1 MPTARGSISRM
12 LALSISL
19 AGLAATPAIAAINP
33 DDAARVFDEAKVIC
47 NRDAGALWGHTLC
60 GPMLLVDPADRS
72 AVANQADAG
81 GVLKASGPVFIGVLP
96 PSEIMANTS
105 IQWSGTRWSEI
116 LWPLPE
122 NTEKRHVMI
131 AHESF
136 HRIQP
141 DLKMVLHEGDNRHLD
156 TLEGRY
162 LLQLEWRALAK
173 ALNATTS
180 ADRKVAIGDALLFR
194 SERYR
199 IFPNAAEGEGALES
213 NEGVAEYTGVRLGL
227 PTPKARI
234 SYAIGD
240 LSAFVEVPSF
250 VRSFAYATGPAY
262 GLMLDQADPDWR
274 RKLASGQRLDQLLSA
289 ALKLPSPA
297 FATLKAREAIYD
309 DGTLR
314 THEVKREQAKIAHM
328 AALKA
333 KLVDGPV
340 LTLPLKHSNYQF
352 NPQTLQPLGDLGIVY
367 PTMRLTDEWGALDV
381 DGDALVNQEKKVA
394 NVSAA
399 GFDPSKLKGAGWSL
413 TLNKG
418 WIVVPGTRKG
428 DVIVQKVEDP
438 GH

>member
-1 MPTARGSISRM
+1 M
-12 LALSISL
+12 LALAISVAL
-19 AGLAATPAIAAINP
+19 LAATPAIAAINP
-33 DDAARVFDEAKVIC
+33 DAAARVFNEAKVIC
-47 NRDAGALWGHTLC
+47 NRDGGALWGHTLC
-60 GPMLLVDPADRS
+60 GPMLLVDPRDRS
-72 AVANQADAG
+72 AVANQADGG
-81 GVLKASGPVFIGVLP
+81 GVLKASGPVFTGALP
-96 PSEIMANTS
+96 SSEITANTS

-122 NTEKRHVMI
+122 DTEKRHVMI

-141 DLKMVLHEGDNRHLD
+141 DLKMALHEGDNRHLD

-162 LLQLEWRALAK
+162 LLQLEWRALAR

-180 ADRKVAIGDALLFR
+180 ADRKMAIGDALLFR

-199 IFPNAAEGEGALES
+199 IFADAAEGEGALES

-227 PTPKARI
+227 QTPKARI

-240 LSAFVEVPSF
+240 LSAFVDAPSF

-262 GLMLDQADPDWR
+262 GLLLDQADPDWR
-274 RKLASGQRLDQLLSA
+274 HKLASGRRLDPLLSG

-297 FATLKAREAIYD
+297 FDTLKAREAIYD
-309 DGTLR
+309 DGSLR
-314 THEVKREQAKIAHM
+314 AREVKREQGKVAHM

-340 LTLPLKHSNYQF
+340 LTLPLKRSNYQF

-367 PTMRLTDEWGALDV
+367 PTMRLTDAWGVLDV
-381 DGDALVNQEKKVA
+381 DGDALVNQETKVA
-394 NVSAA
+394 AVSAA
-399 GFDPSKLKGAGWSL
+399 GIDPSKRKGAGWSL

-418 WIVVPGTRKG
+418 WTVVPGARKG
-428 DVIVQKVEDP
+428 DLTVQQADGS

>member
-1 MPTARGSISRM
+1 MSPVRGSISPI
-12 LALSISL
+12 LALAISL
-19 AGLAATPAIAAINP
+19 ACLAATPAVAAISP
-33 DDAARVFDEAKVIC
+33 DDAARVFDEARVIC

-60 GPMLLVDPADRS
+60 GPMLLVDPSDRS
-72 AVANQADAG
+72 VVANQADAG
-81 GVLKASGPVFIGVLP
+81 GVLKASGPVFTGVLP
-96 PSEIMANTS
+96 SSEIMANTS

-122 NTEKRHVMI
+122 DTEKRHVMI

-162 LLQLEWRALAK
+162 LLQLEWRALAR

-180 ADRKVAIGDALLFR
+180 ADRKAAINDALLFR

-199 IFPNAAEGEGALES
+199 IFPDAAEGEGALES

-227 PTPKARI
+227 ETPKARI

-240 LSAFVEVPSF
+240 LSAFVGAPSF

-262 GLMLDQADPDWR
+262 GLLLDQADPDWR
-274 RKLASGQRLDQLLSA
+274 HKLNSGQRLDQLLSA
-289 ALKLPSPA
+289 ALKLPSPPL
-297 FATLKAREAIYD
+297 ATLKARAAIYD
-309 DGTLR
+309 DGALR
-314 THEVKREQAKIAHM
+314 AHEVKREQAKVAHM

-333 KLVDGPV
+333 KLIDGPV
-340 LTLPLKHSNYQF
+340 LTLPLKRTNYQF

-367 PTMRLTDEWGALDV
+367 PTLRLTDEWGVLDV

-394 NVSAA
+394 TVSAA
-399 GFDPSKLKGAGWSL
+399 GIDPSKLKGAGWSL
-413 TLNKG
+413 TLSQG
-418 WIVVPGTRKG
+418 WTVVPGVRKG
-428 DVIVQKVEDP
+428 DMIVQKAGAA

>member
-1 MPTARGSISRM
+1 M
-12 LALSISL
+12 LALVTSL
-19 AGLAATPAIAAINP
+19 VGLAATPAIAAINP
-33 DDAARVFDEAKVIC
+33 DDAAKVFDEAKTIC

-72 AVANQADAG
+72 VVANQADAG
-81 GVLKASGPVFIGVLP
+81 GLLKTSGPVFIGVLP
-96 PSEIMANTS
+96 SSEIMANTS

-122 NTEKRHVMI
+122 DNAKRHVMI

-141 DLKMVLHEGDNRHLD
+141 DLKMVLHEGDNRHLN

-162 LLQLEWRALAK
+162 LLQLEWRALAR

-180 ADRKVAIGDALLFR
+180 TDRKAAIGDALLFR

-199 IFPNAAEGEGALES
+199 IFPNAAEGEGALEA

-227 PTPKARI
+227 EMPKARI

-240 LSAFVEVPSF
+240 LSAFVEAPSF

-262 GLMLDQADPDWR
+262 GLLLDQADPAWR
-274 RKLASGQRLDQLLSA
+274 HKLNSGQRFDQLLGS

-314 THEVKREQAKIAHM
+314 AHEVKREQAKVAHM
-328 AALKA
+328 VALKA

-352 NPQTLQPLGDLGIVY
+352 NPQTLQPLGDLGMVY
-367 PTMRLTDEWGALDV
+367 PTMRLTDDWGVLDV

-394 NVSAA
+394 TVSAA
-399 GFDPSKLKGAGWSL
+399 GIDPSKLKGAGWIL
-413 TLNKG
+413 TLSKG
-418 WIVVPGTRKG
+418 WIVVPGERKG
-428 DVIVQKVEDP
+428 DMVVQKAADA

>member
-1 MPTARGSISRM
+1 MSPVRSSISPI
-12 LALSISL
+12 LALAISL
-19 AGLAATPAIAAINP
+19 AGLAATPAIAAIRP

-72 AVANQADAG
+72 VVANQADAG
-81 GVLKASGPVFIGVLP
+81 GVLKASGLVFTGVLP
-96 PSEIMANTS
+96 SSEIVANTS
-105 IQWSGTRWSEI
+105 IQWSGTRWIEI

-122 NTEKRHVMI
+122 GAEKRHVII

-156 TLEGRY
+156 SLEGRY

-173 ALNATTS
+173 ALNAATS
-180 ADRKVAIGDALLFR
+180 VDRKAAINDALLFR

-199 IFPNAAEGEGALES
+199 IFPDAAEGEGALEL

-227 PTPKARI
+227 ETPNARI

-240 LSAFVEVPSF
+240 LSAFVEAPSF

-262 GLMLDQADPDWR
+262 GLLLDQADPDWR
-274 RKLASGQRLDQLLSA
+274 HKLNSGQRLDQLLSA

-297 FATLKAREAIYD
+297 LATLKAREAIYD
-309 DGTLR
+309 DGALR
-314 THEVKREQAKIAHM
+314 AHEVKREQAKVAHM

-333 KLVDGPV
+333 QLIDGPV
-340 LTLPLKHSNYQF
+340 LTLPLKRTNYQF

-367 PTMRLTDEWGALDV
+367 PTLRLTDEWGVLDV

-394 NVSAA
+394 TVSVA
-399 GFDPSKLKGAGWSL
+399 GIDPSKLKGAGWSL
-413 TLNKG
+413 TLSQG
-418 WIVVPGTRKG
+418 WTVVPGVRKG
-428 DVIVQKVEDP
+428 DMIVQKAGAA

>member
-1 MPTARGSISRM
+1 MSPARGSIARIPA
-12 LALSISL
+12 LAISL
-19 AGLAATPAIAAINP
+19 AGLAVTPAIAAINP

-60 GPMLLVDPADRS
+60 GAMLLVDPADRTV
-72 AVANQADAG
+72 VANQADAG
-81 GVLKASGPVFIGVLP
+81 GALKATGPVFTGVLP
-96 PSEIMANTS
+96 PSQIMANTS

-116 LWPLPE
+116 MWPLPE
-122 NTEKRHVMI
+122 DNEKRHVMI

-173 ALNATTS
+173 ALNGSTS
-180 ADRKVAIGDALLFR
+180 TDRKAAIGDALLFR

-199 IFPNAAEGEGALES
+199 IFPNAAEGENALES

-227 PTPKARI
+227 QTPKARI
-234 SYAIGD
+234 NYAIGD
-240 LSAFVEVPSF
+240 LSAFVKAPSF

-262 GLMLDQADPDWR
+262 GLLLDQADPNWR
-274 RKLASGQRLDQLLSA
+274 HKLNSGQRLDQLLSA
-289 ALKLPSPA
+289 ALKLPPPA
-297 FATLKAREAIYD
+297 FSTLKAREAIYD

-314 THEVKREQAKIAHM
+314 ANEVKREQAKVAHM

-333 KLVDGPV
+333 KLFDGPV
-340 LTLPLKHSNYQF
+340 MTLPLKHSNYQF
-352 NPQTLQPLGDLGIVY
+352 NPQTLQPLGDLGMVY
-367 PTMRLTDEWGALDV
+367 PTMRLTDDWGALEV
-381 DGDALVNQEKKVA
+381 EGDALVNQETKVA
-394 NVSAA
+394 TVSAA
-399 GFDPSKLKGAGWSL
+399 GMDPSKLKGAGWNL
-413 TLNKG
+413 TLSKG
-418 WIVVPGTRKG
+418 WIVVPGARKG
-428 DVIVQKVEDP
+428 DLIVQKAADA

>member
-1 MPTARGSISRM
+1 MSPVRSSISPI
-12 LALSISL
+12 LALAISL
-19 AGLAATPAIAAINP
+19 AGLAATPAIAAIRP

-72 AVANQADAG
+72 VVANQADAG
-81 GVLKASGPVFIGVLP
+81 GVLKASGLVFTGVLP
-96 PSEIMANTS
+96 SSEIVANTS
-105 IQWSGTRWSEI
+105 IQWSGTRWIEI

-122 NTEKRHVMI
+122 GTEKRHVII

-141 DLKMVLHEGDNRHLD
+141 DLKMVLHEGDNQHLD
-156 TLEGRY
+156 SLEGRY

-173 ALNATTS
+173 ALNAATS
-180 ADRKVAIGDALLFR
+180 VDRKAAIEDALLFR

-199 IFPNAAEGEGALES
+199 IFPDAAEGEGALEL

-227 PTPKARI
+227 ETPNARI

-240 LSAFVEVPSF
+240 LSAFVEAPSF

-262 GLMLDQADPDWR
+262 GLLLDQADPDWR
-274 RKLASGQRLDQLLSA
+274 HKLNSGQRLDQLLSA

-297 FATLKAREAIYD
+297 LATLKAREAIYD
-309 DGTLR
+309 DGALR
-314 THEVKREQAKIAHM
+314 AHEVKREQAKVAHM

-333 KLVDGPV
+333 KLIDGPV
-340 LTLPLKHSNYQF
+340 LTLPLKRTNYQF

-367 PTMRLTDEWGALDV
+367 PTLRLTDEWGVLDV

-394 NVSAA
+394 TVSAA
-399 GFDPSKLKGAGWSL
+399 GIDPSKLKGAGWSL
-413 TLNKG
+413 TLSQG
-418 WIVVPGTRKG
+418 WTVVPGVRKG
-428 DVIVQKVEDP
+428 DMIVQKAGAA

>member
-1 MPTARGSISRM
+1 MSPVRSSISPI
-12 LALSISL
+12 LALAISL
-19 AGLAATPAIAAINP
+19 AGLAATPAIAAIRP

-72 AVANQADAG
+72 VVANQADAG
-81 GVLKASGPVFIGVLP
+81 GVLKASGLVFTGVLP
-96 PSEIMANTS
+96 SSEIVANTS
-105 IQWSGTRWSEI
+105 IQWSGTRWIEI

-122 NTEKRHVMI
+122 GTEKRHVII

-156 TLEGRY
+156 SLEGRY

-173 ALNATTS
+173 ALNAATS
-180 ADRKVAIGDALLFR
+180 VDRKAAINDALLFR

-199 IFPNAAEGEGALES
+199 IFPDAAEGEGALEL

-227 PTPKARI
+227 ETPNARI

-240 LSAFVEVPSF
+240 LSAFVEAPSF

-262 GLMLDQADPDWR
+262 GLLLDQADPDWR
-274 RKLASGQRLDQLLSA
+274 HKLNSGQRLDQLLSA

-297 FATLKAREAIYD
+297 LATLKAREAIYD
-309 DGTLR
+309 DGALR
-314 THEVKREQAKIAHM
+314 AHEVKREQAKVAHM

-333 KLVDGPV
+333 KLIDGPV
-340 LTLPLKHSNYQF
+340 LTLPLKRTNYQF

-367 PTMRLTDEWGALDV
+367 PTLRLTDEWGVLDV

-394 NVSAA
+394 TVSAA
-399 GFDPSKLKGAGWSL
+399 GIDPSKLKGAGWSL
-413 TLNKG
+413 TLSQG
-418 WIVVPGTRKG
+418 WTVVPGVRKG
-428 DVIVQKVEDP
+428 DMIVQKAGAA